1 MTGEHQHGDYQRKL
15 NNGRVAQDGGKDR
28 RQRERSEGG
37 EG

>member
-15 NNGRVAQDGGKDR
+15 NDGHVAQDGGKDW
-28 RQRERSEGG
+28 RQRERSECG